1 MSIDS
6 IGQDASVAWAIT
18 EDGRRFAGELL
29 IGADGYRSVVRR
41 AVAPERPDARFAG
54 YVIWIGIAREAD
66 LDHPSPWPT
75 RFVYDEANGYILL
88 GSPLPAEDG
97 SMRPGERR
105 LGWAMYDAGRN
116 DLLRRLG
123 AVKGNVVHHTLLSHE
138 IPKETFEGFGR
149 STQFWREP
157 WRSAMRD
164 CVKRRAVI
172 GTPIAEYLPDTLI
185 NGRLCLVGDAAHVP
199 TPMTAN
205 GFSSSLDDALSLGA
219 ALAQGVEPDQALR
232 SYEADRLPIVRRIVQ
247 SGQDFSRRY
256 AAGRV

>member
-1 MSIDS
+1 
-6 IGQDASVAWAIT
+6 
-18 EDGRRFAGELL
+18 
-29 IGADGYRSVVRR
+29 
-41 AVAPERPDARFAG
+41 
-54 YVIWIGIAREAD
+54 
-66 LDHPSPWPT
+66 
-75 RFVYDEANGYILL
+75 
-88 GSPLPAEDG
+88 
-97 SMRPGERR
+97 
-105 LGWAMYDAGRN
+105 
-116 DLLRRLG
+116 
-123 AVKGNVVHHTLLSHE
+123 
-138 IPKETFEGFGR
+138 
-149 STQFWREP
+149 
-157 WRSAMRD
+157 MRD